1 MIKGLIFDMDDTL
14 VDSLRVHRAAF
25 KQALKNHKADIS
37 KIPEEV
43 EATFPGRKGI
53 EIAKYMVEYFSLDIT
68 PEALVK
74 ERNELVEES
83 LKKVKPMPGFYKLM
97 SFLNKKTIKFALASS
112 GTRAHIKTTLKAVN
126 IENSF
131 DAIVSGDEVH
141 KSKPE
146 PDIFLLAAKKL
157 NLNPEECAVIED
169 AFSGIRAAKK
179 AGMKAIGI
187 YHKQPVT
194 KQDLS
199 EADVILDNLGE
210 IEEKIKEL

>member
-1 MIKGLIFDMDDTL
+1 
-14 VDSLRVHRAAF
+14 
-25 KQALKNHKADIS
+25 
-37 KIPEEV
+37 
-43 EATFPGRKGI
+43 
-53 EIAKYMVEYFSLDIT
+53 MVEYFSLDIT

-83 LKKVKPMPGFYKLM
+83 LTKVKPMPGFHKLM

-199 EADVILDNLGE
+199 EADAILDNLGE